1 MAGEIIVLV
10 TCQPVDANK
19 LASDLVSEKLA
30 ACVNV
35 LQNVVSTYRWENQV
49 TSDTE
54 SMLIIKSHR
63 DLFSRL
69 SARIKELHTYDVP
82 EIVSLSIEAGYPPY
96 LNWLNAQLD
105 GAIN

>member
-10 TCQPVDANK
+10 TCKPDDANK
-19 LASDLVSEKLA
+19 LASDLVTEKLA

-35 LQNVVSTYRWENQV
+35 VKEVVSTYRFQDEV

-54 SMLIIKSHR
+54 SLLIIKTHK
-63 DLFSRL
+63 DLWSRL
-69 SARIKELHTYDVP
+69 EARIKELHTYDVP
-82 EIVSLSIEAGYPPY
+82 EIVSLPIEAGHPPY

-105 GAIN
+105 GALH